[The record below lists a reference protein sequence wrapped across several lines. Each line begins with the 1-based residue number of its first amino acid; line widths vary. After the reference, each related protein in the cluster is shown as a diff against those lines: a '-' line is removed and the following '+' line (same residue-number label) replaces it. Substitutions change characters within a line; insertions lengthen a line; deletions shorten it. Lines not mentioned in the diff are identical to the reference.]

1 MAIYI
6 TVFFTSVFFAWVY
19 ETRFSPRRVQP
30 VFDAPDLRRTEYRP
44 FSGRDTLILS
54 CLVLS
59 VLPIW
64 WITAMRYSVGTDYAI
79 PYVFNFLAA
88 NNEGV
93 FCFSEPGMNG
103 LNLLLG
109 WLGCNYQAVF
119 ITTGTVITVLFPIL
133 IYRQS
138 DTPAYSLM
146 IFFASGMF
154 FHSLN
159 NVRQYVAMAIA
170 LVAILDR
177 KHPIRSVLLI
187 VIGGLFH
194 YAAFLYLPLYL
205 AIQIKLPK
213 KVYRIL
219 TVAALAV
226 SPLLTILAKAVIAR
240 TKYAYFLNIETPSVS
255 WLTVLI
261 NLFFF
266 ALYFYYYDPE
276 DPVLRGAAVFQ
287 FVAAVFT
294 VLSVM
299 IPNEELWVRTIR
311 LVSCIPM
318 LFCTVAFRREK
329 RAWLRWGLTIGTAV
343 MLGLYTLYTVVLH
356 GGQGVLPYQYI
367 FGVDT
372 SVML

>member
-6 TVFFTSVFFAWVY
+6 TVFFASVFFAWVY

-44 FSGRDTLILS
+44 WCGRDTLILS

-64 WITAMRYSVGTDYAI
+64 WITAMRYCVGTDYVS
-79 PYVFNFLAA
+79 PYVRNFFVAI
-88 NNEGV
+88 NQGKNG
-93 FCFSEPGMNG
+93 FSEPGIYW
-103 LNLLLG
+103 LNRLLG
-109 WLGCNYQAVF
+109 FLGCDYQALF
-119 ITTGTVITVLFPIL
+119 IITGTVITVFIPIL
-133 IYRQS
+133 IYRKS
-138 DTPAYSLM
+138 DIPAYSLM

-159 NVRQYVAMAIA
+159 NVRQYVAMALA
-170 LVAILDR
+170 LFGILDR
-177 KHPIRSVLLI
+177 KHPIRFVILI
-187 VIGGLFH
+187 AVAGLFH
-194 YAAFLYLPLYL
+194 YTAFLYLPLYFVM
-205 AIQIKLPK
+205 QVKLPK

-219 TVAALAV
+219 TLAALAV
-226 SPLLTILAKAVIAR
+226 SPLLTFLAKIVIAR

-276 DPVLRGAAVFQ
+276 DSVLRGAAISQ
-287 FVAAVFT
+287 FVATVFT
-294 VLSVM
+294 VFSIM

-343 MLGLYTLYTVVLH
+343 MLGLYTVYTVVLH

-372 SVML
+372 SVMI